1 MTDGSSDLVTLLII
15 LAGVALSAFTVVTLA
30 RRARATRRRQ
40 LEEMPDAKPAI
51 DRTARLR
58 QELEA
63 DSDEPSKPESVPRA
77 PEPALAAKPEPAP
90 AAKPETVAPV
100 PAPTTAAPAPV
111 TAPEPVA
118 AAPVAA
124 PEPVAPAAAP
134 TAPAPIA
141 TVTEEAHQLAPRPSK
156 SAIPVERPVTRSS
169 MPTASESAAPAEDKE
184 TATRKA
190 AYEKGLEKTR
200 SGWISKLGQLFAGKK
215 SLDPNVLENLERV
228 LFSADIG
235 VKTATRLLDEV
246 RESLSRKELADT
258 EAVWDF
264 IRARTRRMLEVEA
277 PPLTWTGAK
286 PFVLLIIGVNGAGK
300 TTTIGKLASRM
311 HAKGKK
317 VIVAAADTFRAAAVE
332 QLEVW
337 ASKAEALIVKGKEGT
352 DPSSIIF
359 EAIKKAGTENTDI
372 VIADTAGRLHT
383 KTDLMDELQKVRRV
397 TGKAMEGA
405 PHETWLV
412 LDSTSGQNAIA
423 QAEIFTKAMQV
434 TGIVLTK
441 LDGTARGGVVL
452 GIADQLKIPVRF
464 IGVGEGVEDLREF
477 DAEAFVDAL
486 FGDAARRD
494 TGAAA

>member
-1 MTDGSSDLVTLLII
+1 MTDGSNDLITLLIV
-15 LAGVALSAFTVVTLA
+15 LAGIAVTAFGIATLA
-30 RRARATRRRQ
+30 RKARAARRRQ
-40 LEEMPDAKPAI
+40 LDGMPDAKPTI
-51 DRTARLR
+51 DRTAALR
-58 QELEA
+58 KALDAE
-63 DSDEPSKPESVPRA
+63 EPTDTKTGVQATVSHSSKPTPLPPPLDA
-77 PEPALAAKPEPAP
+77 PEPAKADAP
-90 AAKPETVAPV
+90 F
-100 PAPTTAAPAPV
+100 AAPAP
-111 TAPEPVA
+111 APETPAKTSPLA
-118 AAPVAA
+118 ADPIS
-124 PEPVAPAAAP
+124 PATDEKARE
-134 TAPAPIA
+134 I
-141 TVTEEAHQLAPRPSK
+141 HLLAPRPSR
-156 SAIPVERPVTRSS
+156 SAIPIERPVTRSS
-169 MPTASESAAPAEDKE
+169 MPTVPGSTPTTEDNESAN
-184 TATRKA
+184 RRA

-200 SGWISKLGQLFAGKK
+200 SGWISKLGQLFGGKK
-215 SLDPNVLENLERV
+215 ALDPNMLENLERV

-246 RESLSRKELADT
+246 RDSLSRKELADT

-264 IRARTRRMLEVEA
+264 LRARSLRMLKVDA
-277 PPLTWTGAK
+277 PPLTFDGAK
-286 PFVLLIIGVNGAGK
+286 PFVLLVIGVNGTGK
-300 TTTIGKLASRM
+300 TTTIGKLAARL
-311 HAKGKK
+311 HGKGKK
-317 VIVAAADTFRAAAVE
+317 VVLAAADTFRAAAVE

-337 ASKAEALIVKGKEGT
+337 ASKADALIVKGKEGT

-359 EAIKKAGTENTDI
+359 DAIKKAGAENADV

-464 IGVGEGVEDLREF
+464 IGIGEGVEDLREF
-477 DAEAFVDAL
+477 DAETFVQALYGDSARMDA
-486 FGDAARRD
+486 
-494 TGAAA
+494 GAAA